1 MSCLEQGHAVTDV
14 GTRRDANTAHLG
26 SQGVGDVVTVQV
38 HTGDDVILGRTQQ
51 YLLQEGIGDDVLDDD
66 GLAGLRVLEGT
77 PGAAVDELGIVLF
90 LGQGIAPILEGT
102 FGELHDVALVH
113 QGHGVAIVVDGVLD
127 GGTDQ
132 TLGTGLGH
140 GLDADAAGLGEA
152 DLLHAHLVLQEGDHL
167 LGFIA
172 VRLPLDAGVD
182 VFGVLAEDHHVG
194 QLGVLDRARGPFV
207 VTNRA
212 QADVEI
218 QLLTQGHVEGAN
230 TATDRGGQ
238 RALDGHA
245 VFTNEIQG
253 FGRQPG
259 TFAIDMSRFLAGIN
273 LHPGDLALALVGFL
287 DRSVHHVQHGR
298 GHVHTDTI
306 PFDKR
311 NDGIVGNLQLAAGID
326 GDFLTLGRD
335 NYFAFHRH
343 LLTSVCYQSDR

>member
-1 MSCLEQGHAVTDV
+1 M
-14 GTRRDANTAHLG
+14 
-26 SQGVGDVVTVQV
+26 
-38 HTGDDVILGRTQQ
+38 
-51 YLLQEGIGDDVLDDD
+51 QEGIGDDVLDDD
-66 GLAGLRVLEGT
+66 GLAGLRVLEGA
-77 PGAAVDELGIVLF
+77 PGAAVNQLGIVLF

-207 VTNRA
+207 VTNRT

-311 NDGIVGNLQLAAGID
+311 NDGVVGNVQLAAGID
-326 GDFLTLGRD
+326 CDFLTLGRD